1 MWSGTNINSVDNSD
15 NHDGDAS
22 IAIVMKE
29 VAANKYTKTSH
40 WGNNQENCH
49 RQGLHIWSK
58 YEPSTQQEPLQKTEI
73 PDCRVSILPFS
84 IEFIN
89 IKGLRVHITCTNPQ
103 SMPSYRIID

>member
-1 MWSGTNINSVDNSD
+1 MWSGTNINSVDDSN

-49 RQGLHIWSK
+49 RQGLYIWSK

-73 PDCRVSILPFS
+73 PDCRVS
-84 IEFIN
+84 N
-89 IKGLRVHITCTNPQ
+89 TC
-103 SMPSYRIID
+103 SSF